1 MTSEGDGAATAP
13 FLRAGHECGGS
24 PACDPECFTYAGYM
38 FILRFVAF
46 FAIVPLLTVLVPA
59 DKARALDFSLQ
70 TIRAGNCGDSC
81 PKVIVAS
88 GEIYID
94 DDMRLLRLFRATPD
108 LQRVAPLMM
117 INSPGGQAGGGF
129 RLAHMVR
136 ALKITVAVASPIGE
150 TGYGPAHCHS
160 ACTLVLSGGVRR
172 IVVPGAKLRS
182 IGLPSRRRAS
192 IHKPAAIWRVAKSA
206 TPNSQPSS
214 GAFSAAWA

>member
-1 MTSEGDGAATAP
+1 M
-13 FLRAGHECGGS
+13 
-24 PACDPECFTYAGYM
+24 
-38 FILRFVAF
+38 
-46 FAIVPLLTVLVPA
+46 PLLTVLVPA

-129 RLAHMVR
+129 RLAHVVR
-136 ALKITVAVASPIGE
+136 TLKITVAVASPIGE

-172 IVVPGAKLRS
+172 IVVPGSEVAIHWASEPPPRLDPQTGGYLARGEVSDAELAAEFRRFFRSMGVSTKIVDAMRKIPGSDFRLLAPRELRS
-182 IGLPSRRRAS
+182 LRL
-192 IHKPAAIWRVAKSA
+192 A
-206 TPNSQPSS
+206 T
-214 GAFSAAWA
+214 GTKL